1 MNEWEWQLLE
11 GKTPLDHLE
20 ISGVEV
26 RTGSRVRL
34 RPRKGGDVMDIALA
48 GQIATI
54 ECIEQ
59 DYDGRQHMCVVLDND
74 PGKDMG
80 LLRQPGHRFFFDAEE
95 VEPLSPDEFLPATA
109 VQKPSVLVA
118 GIGNIFLGDDGFGV
132 EVVRRLASLKLPE
145 TVRVADFGI
154 RGFDLAY
161 ALQDGYETTI
171 LVDACPHGE
180 APGTLY
186 VIEPDL
192 KVLDDPA
199 APQPAIEAHAKN
211 PVTAL
216 RTARA
221 MNIEVKNVLVVG
233 CEPDTLGGEE
243 GQMGLSAAVEAAVD
257 EAVKLVVLI
266 SKFWT
271 SVNRFLEISCVQ
283 GDAVAIENGNE
294 EVIGTLFC

>member
-11 GKTPLDHLE
+11 EKTPLDHFE

-26 RTGSRVRL
+26 RAGSRVRL

-59 DYDGRQHMCVVLDND
+59 DYEGKCHVCVVLDND
-74 PGKDMG
+74 PGRDMG

-95 VEPLSPDEFLPATA
+95 VEPLSEDEARELKPE
-109 VQKPSVLVA
+109 QKPSILVA
-118 GIGNIFLGDDGFGV
+118 GIGNIFLGDDAFGV
-132 EVVRRLASLKLPE
+132 EVARRMAGLELPAS
-145 TVRVADFGI
+145 VRVADFGI

-161 ALQDGYETTI
+161 ALQDGYEATI

-192 KVLDDPA
+192 KALDGPDA
-199 APQPAIEAHAKN
+199 APATVEAHAMN
-211 PVTAL
+211 PMNVL
-216 RTARA
+216 RMAKA
-221 MNIEVKNVLVVG
+221 MNIEVKNVLLVG
-233 CEPDTLGGEE
+233 CEPETLGGEE
-243 GQMGLSAAVEAAVD
+243 GQMGLSAPVEAAVD
-257 EAVKLVVLI
+257 EAVKLVESL
-266 SKFWT
+266 
-271 SVNRFLEISCVQ
+271 VNRIL
-283 GDAVAIENGNE
+283 NGNGPDSGA
-294 EVIGTLFC
+294 VPSMV

>member
-11 GKTPLDHLE
+11 EKTPLDHFE
-20 ISGVEV
+20 IGGVEV
-26 RTGSRVRL
+26 RAGSRVRL

-59 DYDGRQHMCVVLDND
+59 DYEGKCHVCVVLDND
-74 PGKDMG
+74 PGRDMG

-95 VEPLSPDEFLPATA
+95 VEPLSEDEARELKPA
-109 VQKPSVLVA
+109 QKPSILVA
-118 GIGNIFLGDDGFGV
+118 GIGNIFLGDDAFGV
-132 EVVRRLASLKLPE
+132 EVARRMAGLELPAS
-145 TVRVADFGI
+145 VRVADFGI

-192 KVLDDPA
+192 KALDGPDA
-199 APQPAIEAHAKN
+199 APATVEAHAMN
-211 PVTAL
+211 PMNVL
-216 RTARA
+216 RMAKA
-221 MNIEVKNVLVVG
+221 MNIEVKNVLLVG
-233 CEPDTLGGEE
+233 CEPETLGGEE
-243 GQMGLSAAVEAAVD
+243 GQMGLSGPVEAAVD
-257 EAVKLVVLI
+257 EAVKLVESLVHRIL
-266 SKFWT
+266 
-271 SVNRFLEISCVQ
+271 
-283 GDAVAIENGNE
+283 NGNGPDSGAAPSM
-294 EVIGTLFC
+294 V

>member
-11 GKTPLDHLE
+11 EKTAIDHLE

-26 RTGSRVRL
+26 KTGSRVRL

-48 GQIATI
+48 GQTATV

-59 DYDGRQHMCVVLDND
+59 DYEGKHHVCVVLDDD
-74 PGKDMG
+74 PGRDMG

-95 VEPLSPDEFLPATA
+95 IEPLSPDECPQASV
-109 VQKPSVLVA
+109 VQKPTILVA
-118 GIGNIFLGDDGFGV
+118 GIGNIFLGDDAFGV
-132 EVVRRLASLKLPE
+132 EVVRRLANLQLPQS
-145 TVRVADFGI
+145 VRVADFGI

-192 KVLDDPA
+192 KALDDLALNAPE
-199 APQPAIEAHAKN
+199 APQAMMEAHTMN
-211 PVTAL
+211 PVSVL
-216 RTARA
+216 RMARA
-221 MNIEVKNVLVVG
+221 MNIGLKNILLVG
-233 CEPDTLGGEE
+233 CEPETLGGEE
-243 GQMGLSAAVEAAVD
+243 GQMGLSAPVEAAVD
-257 EAVKLVVLI
+257 SGVKLLESIIDKVL
-266 SKFWT
+266 
-271 SVNRFLEISCVQ
+271 N
-283 GDAVAIENGNE
+283 GDKPGSS
-294 EVIGTLFC
+294 